1 EKWHRD
7 IAACYNLLLKALGGD
22 GSNAPSHPGHN
33 LDGSPMPLGS
43 TAAHEPTGIPRSLWA
58 RLKSLD
64 IKEHKAISMNIQGQT
79 DQGVF
84 WISIILPMGRR
95 V

>member
-43 TAAHEPTGIPRSLWA
+43 TAAHDLTGIPRSLWA

-64 IKEHKAISMNIQGQT
+64 ETMNEYKMIGMNIQGQT
-79 DQGVF
+79 GY
-84 WISIILPMGRR
+84 
-95 V
+95 